1 MIQPADIN
9 HAIETSLKAIKRSH
23 ILIAKLENEKEKDS
37 EIIMKSHDLVME
49 SFTVLHTTYDDLD
62 KN

>member
-1 MIQPADIN
+1 MIQPSDIN

-23 ILIAKLENEKEKDS
+23 TLIAKLENEKEKDG

>member
-1 MIQPADIN
+1 MIQPSDIN

-23 ILIAKLENEKEKDS
+23 TLIAKLENEKEKDS